1 MANEGKK
8 LTKTTKSTE
17 KVSKS
22 SGKKSNKPHKIVV
35 TSALPYANGSIHLG
49 HLVEY
54 IQTDIFVR
62 FLKLIGKDAIYCC
75 ADDTHGTPIELKA
88 KQLGIKPEKLIEQIW
103 KEHTKDFSDFHIE
116 FDSYYSTNSKEN
128 KEYAEFIYN
137 ELRKKDLIYTKAMQ
151 LVYCEHCKRFLPD
164 RFVKGTCPECK
175 AEDQYGDVCEKCG
188 NAHKTTDLI
197 NPKCTICNGKP
208 IEKESKHY
216 FFKLSKCKKQLTKFL
231 QKKTLQKEVVN
242 FCMNWIEKL
251 EDWCISRDAPYFG
264 FEIPNSVKETGSTK
278 YFYVWLDAPV
288 GYISSTANYCKNIA
302 KGKGKD
308 GKALNEKD
316 YWMPKNK
323 EESEIIHVIGKDIIY
338 FHYLFWPAMLENSG
352 IKQPDQIMT
361 HGFLT
366 VGKEKMSKTRGT
378 FVSARHY
385 LNYLNPQYLRFYY
398 AANLTAKMEDIDL
411 DIADFKTRINTEL
424 IGNLGNFGYRTISFL
439 NKNFDNKIEE
449 FDVEDKEVQKIINEF
464 TETAVKIRNNY
475 RHFEFR
481 EVIKDILHLSS
492 LGNKYF
498 QDKEPWALLKGTKE
512 EKEQAHKVLS
522 FCFHLLKNLGIIISP
537 IMPKFA
543 EKLQKQLNL
552 KNLTWDDIHFDM
564 KSHKINKGEILVNK
578 IEDEIKK
585 MIQDNAPK
593 DSKKDNKSGENTS
606 NEFLL
611 DLRVAKIE
619 SVEDHPDADRLYVI
633 KIDLGKEKRQLVAG
647 IKKYYSKED
656 LEGKKVVVIT
666 NLEPVKLKGVKSE
679 GMMLAAEKK
688 KDVVVLEADKSKV
701 GDQVYIDGIKLV
713 DKFNTIKFDDFL
725 KYKMK
730 VKDKKVFLVGNEDD
744 GKESKFLRTKKEEI
758 KASINDNAKV
768 C

>member
-8 LTKTTKSTE
+8 LTKTSKTST
-17 KVSKS
+17 
-22 SGKKSNKPHKIVV
+22 KPHRIVV

-62 FLKLIGKDAIYCC
+62 FLKLTGKNAIYCC
-75 ADDTHGTPIELKA
+75 ADDTHGTPIDIKA
-88 KQLGIKPEKLIEQIW
+88 KQLDIKPEKLIEKFW
-103 KEHTKDFSDFHIE
+103 KEHTKDFKDFHIE

-175 AEDQYGDVCEKCG
+175 AKDQYGDVCEKCG

-197 NPKCTICNGKP
+197 NPKCTICDGKP
-208 IEKESKHY
+208 IEKESTHY
-216 FFKLSKCKKQLTKFL
+216 FFKLSKCKAQLIKFL

-242 FCMNWIEKL
+242 FCLNWIEKL

-264 FEIPNSVKETGSTK
+264 FEIPNSEKETGSPK
-278 YFYVWLDAPV
+278 FFYVWLDAPV

-302 KGKGKD
+302 KKGS
-308 GKALNEKD
+308 EKD

-323 EESEIIHVIGKDIIY
+323 EESEIIHFIGKDIVY
-338 FHYLFWPAMLENSG
+338 FHYLFWPAMLENAG
-352 IKQPDQIMT
+352 IKQPDKIIT

-366 VGKEKMSKTRGT
+366 VGKEKMSKSRGT
-378 FVSARHY
+378 FIEARHY
-385 LNYLNPQYLRFYY
+385 LKYLNPQYLRFYY
-398 AANLTAKMEDIDL
+398 AANLTSKMEDIDL
-411 DIADFKTRINTEL
+411 DIADFKTRVNTEL

-439 NKNFDNKIEE
+439 NKNFDNKIGE
-449 FDVEDKEVQKIINEF
+449 FDVEDKKVQKIINEF
-464 TETAVKIRNNY
+464 TETAVKIRKNY
-475 RHFEFR
+475 HDFEFR
-481 EVIKDILHLSS
+481 EVIKDILHLGS

-498 QDKEPWALLKGTKE
+498 QDSAPWALLKGTKE
-512 EKEQAHKVLS
+512 EKEQAHKILS

-543 EKLQKQLNL
+543 EKLHKQLNL
-552 KNLTWDDIHFDM
+552 KDLSWDDIHFDM
-564 KSHKINKGEILVNK
+564 KTHKINKGEILVKK
-578 IEDEIKK
+578 IEDEVKK
-585 MIQDNAPK
+585 MIQENAPQDAESK
-593 DSKKDNKSGENTS
+593 NKKEKSENNTDS
-606 NEFLL
+606 EFIL

-619 SVEDHPDADRLYVI
+619 SVEDHPDADRLYVV
-633 KIDLGKEKRQLVAG
+633 KIHLGKEKRQLVAG
-647 IKKYYSKED
+647 LKKYYSKED
-656 LEGKKVVVIT
+656 LTGKKVVVVT
-666 NLEPVKLKGVKSE
+666 NLEPVRLKGVKSE

-688 KDVVVLEADKSKV
+688 KDVVVLEADESKI
-701 GDQVYIDGIKLV
+701 GDQVYVEGISLPK
-713 DKFNTIKFDDFL
+713 KFSTITFDDFL

-730 VKDKKVFLVGNEDD
+730 VKYRKVFLVGNEEAD
-744 GKESKFLRTKKEEI
+744 KVKFLKTKHEEI
-758 KASINDNAKV
+758 KANINDNAKV

>member
-8 LTKTTKSTE
+8 LTKTTKLS
-17 KVSKS
+17 
-22 SGKKSNKPHKIVV
+22 SNKSTKPRKIVV

-75 ADDTHGTPIELKA
+75 ADDTHGTPIDIKA
-88 KQLGIKPEKLIEQIW
+88 KQLGIKPEKLIETIG
-103 KEHTKDFSDFHIE
+103 KEHIKDFKDFHIE

-137 ELRKKDLIYTKAMQ
+137 ELRKKDLIYTKTMK

-188 NAHKTTDLI
+188 NTHKTTDLI
-197 NPKCTICNGKP
+197 NPKCTICDGKP

-216 FFKLSKCKKQLTKFL
+216 FFKLSKCKNQLTKFL
-231 QKKTLQKEVVN
+231 KKKILQKEVVN

-264 FEIPNSVKETGSTK
+264 FEIPNSVEETGSPK

-302 KGKGKD
+302 KKGS
-308 GKALNEKD
+308 EKD

-323 EESEIIHVIGKDIIY
+323 EDSEIIHVIGKDIVY
-338 FHYLFWPAMLENSG
+338 FHYLFWPAMLENAG

-366 VGKEKMSKTRGT
+366 VGKEKMSKSRGT
-378 FVSARHY
+378 FVTARHY

-398 AANLTAKMEDIDL
+398 AANLTSKMEDLDL

-439 NKNFDNKIEE
+439 NKNFDNKIGE
-449 FDVEDKEVQKIINEF
+449 FNIEDKDVQKIINEF
-464 TETAVKIRNNY
+464 TETSVKIRNNY
-475 RHFEFR
+475 RDFEFR
-481 EVIKDILHLSS
+481 EVIKDILHLGS

-498 QDKEPWALLKGTKE
+498 QDNAPWALLKADDNENVNKE
-512 EKEQAHKVLS
+512 NKEKAHKVLS
-522 FCFHLLKNLGIIISP
+522 FCFHLLKNIGIIISP

-543 EKLQKQLNL
+543 EKLHKQLNL
-552 KNLTWDDIHFDM
+552 KNLIWDDIHFDM
-564 KSHKINKGEILVNK
+564 KTHKINKGEILVNK
-578 IEDEIKK
+578 IEDEIEK

-593 DSKKDNKSGENTS
+593 ESKEEGKEKS
-606 NEFLL
+606 NEFVL

-633 KIDLGKEKRQLVAG
+633 NIDLGKEKRQLVAG
-647 IKKYYSKED
+647 VKKYYSKED

-688 KDVVVLEADKSKV
+688 KSVVVLEADKSEI
-701 GDQVYIDGIKLV
+701 GSQVYFDGIKLPK
-713 DKFNTIKFDDFL
+713 KFTTIKFDDFL
-725 KYKMK
+725 AYKMK
-730 VKDKKVFLVGNEDD
+730 VKDNKVFLVGNE
-744 GKESKFLRTKKEEI
+744 EEFLKTKKEEVI
-758 KASINDNAKV
+758 ASINDNAKV